1 MQTTIQDTLRSIGIH
16 GRYRGHRQASV
27 ALQLMLQDQSEKYDI
42 AESLFADVARICQCN
57 PDCIERN
64 IRTVIFRAWRTNRKR
79 LLEIAGYQ
87 LIAPPTVSE
96 FLDILANHIRRQLQP
111 KPVPAL
117 TGTWRN
123 Y

>member
-1 MQTTIQDTLRSIGIH
+1 MNTTIQDTLRSIGIH
-16 GRYRGHRQASV
+16 GRYRGHRQAAV
-27 ALQLMLQDQSEKYDI
+27 ALQLMLQDQSGEYDI
-42 AESLFADVARICQCN
+42 TEVLFAEVARICQGN

-79 LLEIAGYQ
+79 LIEIAGYQ

-96 FLDILANHIRRQLQP
+96 FLDILANHIRRQTEP
-111 KPVPAL
+111 HPAPVL
-117 TGTWRN
+117 TGTWRD